1 VLGGA
6 GRGGKVIVAVAE
18 DAAAE
23 EAVPTDAG
31 AGAGLNSTPQ
41 CTQNLAVG
49 WFSLPQAAH
58 FIALVSKGISGSGF
72 QGRSPARAMALRVVN
87 DGLRSRRALLWTDH
101 RRPATAGR
109 ALRSLS
115 SRPRC

>member
-18 DAAAE
+18 EAAAE
-23 EAVPTDAG
+23 GTVPTDAG

-58 FIALVSKGISGSGF
+58 FIALVSRGISGSGF
-72 QGRSPARAMALRVVN
+72 RGPSPARAMALRIVN
-87 DGLRSRRALLWTDH
+87 DELLSRSALLWTDH

-109 ALRSLS
+109 AMRNLS
-115 SRPRC
+115 SRPRG